1 MANNFEINFDPDCMI
16 PPSSNSPDRGVAQN
30 RTYLAFNAEAATNE
44 NCFTPAFRMP
54 TAYTGSG
61 TLKLAIGYHMA
72 SATSGDLKWDVAV
85 EVVTDADAVDLD
97 SGTNF
102 DSVNF
107 ATVTVPATQG
117 YLDVATIT
125 LSNKGGT
132 APTVAGAVA
141 AGDMVRLQIICDS
154 EDAATTT
161 TGDVCLLYAT
171 LYEEA

>member
-1 MANNFEINFDPDCMI
+1 MANNFEINFDPDCFI
-16 PPSSNSPDRGVAQN
+16 PPSTNAPDRIMAQN

-44 NCFTPAFRMP
+44 NCFTSAFRMP

-61 TLKLAIGYHMA
+61 TLKLAIGYFAA
-72 SATSGDLKWDVAV
+72 SATSGDVKWDCAV
-85 EVVTDADAVDLD
+85 EAVTDADAVDLD
-97 SGTNF
+97 TESSF
-102 DSVNF
+102 DTENA

-125 LSNKGGT
+125 LTNKDS
-132 APTVAGAVA
+132 VA
-141 AGDMVRLQIICDS
+141 AGDMVRLQIICDA

>member
-1 MANNFEINFDPDCMI
+1 MANNFEINFDPDCFI
-16 PPSSNSPDRGVAQN
+16 PPSTNSPDRGVAQN

-61 TLKLAIGYHMA
+61 TLKLAIGYFAA
-72 SATSGDLKWDVAV
+72 SATSGDVKWDVAV
-85 EVVTDADAVDLD
+85 EAVTDADALD
-97 SGTNF
+97 SDSASAF
-102 DSVNF
+102 DTVNTV
-107 ATVTVPATQG
+107 TVTVPATQG
-117 YLDVATIT
+117 YLDVATVT
-125 LSNKGGT
+125 LTNKGAT
-132 APTVAGAVA
+132 SSLSSAVA
-141 AGDMVRLQIICDS
+141 AGDMVRLQVICDS

>member
-1 MANNFEINFDPDCMI
+1 MANNFEINFDPDCFI
-16 PPSSNSPDRGVAQN
+16 PPSTNSPDRGVAQN

-54 TAYTGSG
+54 TAYTGTG
-61 TLKLAIGYHMA
+61 TLKLAIGYFAA
-72 SATSGDLKWDVAV
+72 SATSGDVKWDVAV
-85 EVVTDADAVDLD
+85 EAVTDADAVDLD
-97 SGTNF
+97 TASSF
-102 DSVNF
+102 DTENT

-125 LSNKGGT
+125 LTNKDS
-132 APTVAGAVA
+132 VA

>member
-1 MANNFEINFDPDCMI
+1 MANNFEINFDPDCFI

-54 TAYTGSG
+54 TAYAGTG
-61 TLKLAIGYHMA
+61 TLKLAIGYFAA
-72 SATSGDLKWDVAV
+72 SATSGDVKWDVAV
-85 EVVTDADAVDLD
+85 EAVTDADAVDLD
-97 SGTNF
+97 TASSF
-102 DSVNF
+102 DTENTV
-107 ATVTVPATQG
+107 TVTVPATQG

-125 LSNKGGT
+125 LTNKDS
-132 APTVAGAVA
+132 VA
-141 AGDMVRLQIICDS
+141 AGDMVRLQVICDS
-154 EDAATTT
+154 ADAATTT

>member
-1 MANNFEINFDPDCMI
+1 M
-16 PPSSNSPDRGVAQN
+16 
-30 RTYLAFNAEAATNE
+30 T
-44 NCFTPAFRMP
+44 FRIQP
-54 TAYTGSG
+54 
-61 TLKLAIGYHMA
+61 
-72 SATSGDLKWDVAV
+72 
-85 EVVTDADAVDLD
+85 
-97 SGTNF
+97 
-102 DSVNF
+102 

-125 LSNKGGT
+125 LTNKDS
-132 APTVAGAVA
+132 VA

>member
-1 MANNFEINFDPDCMI
+1 MANNFEINFDPDCFI

-54 TAYTGSG
+54 TAYTGAG
-61 TLKLAIGYHMA
+61 TLKLAIGYFAA
-72 SATSGDLKWDVAV
+72 SATSGDVKWDVAV
-85 EVVTDADAVDLD
+85 EAVTDADAVDLD
-97 SGTNF
+97 TASSF
-102 DSVNF
+102 DTENTV
-107 ATVTVPATQG
+107 TVTVPATQG
-117 YLDVATIT
+117 YLDVATVT
-125 LSNKGGT
+125 LTNKDS
-132 APTVAGAVA
+132 VA

-154 EDAATTT
+154 ADAATTT